1 MRIELDENVP
11 VDLVAELSALGHDV
25 EHVAA
30 RRAGMRDRDLWPV
43 VQNEH
48 RLLISQDVRFADA
61 RMIESSPHFGFVLL
75 RLEQDET
82 EIIARVREVFR
93 TEPVETWRGCIVV
106 ITAKKVRVRRTA
118 TPE

>member
-1 MRIELDENVP
+1 MRIELDENIP

-25 EHVAA
+25 EHVAL
-30 RRAGMRDRDLWPV
+30 RRAGTRDRDLWPI
-43 VQNEH
+43 VQNER
-48 RLLISQDVRFADA
+48 RLMISQDVGFADA

-93 TEPVETWRGCIVV
+93 TEPVETWQGCIVV
-106 ITAKKVRVRRTA
+106 INEKKVRVRRRKVS
-118 TPE
+118 E